1 MFPNLK
7 LAMIYC
13 TEMEKL
19 LNILKLEVSS
29 KKKKNQ
35 ACKGSNAGSGSN
47 ATECRITME
56 L

>member
-29 KKKKNQ
+29 KKKKKIKLVKVLTQ
-35 ACKGSNAGSGSN
+35 VVAQTQRSAG
-47 ATECRITME
+47 
-56 L
+56 